1 MVLQLHDT
9 LQMIHHG
16 YNSIEK
22 GKQENK
28 QTLKQITLRDSICYI
43 HCSMH
48 SSLFP
53 SCVFNLLVKGT
64 SYLMPIIIEA
74 I

>member
-22 GKQENK
+22 GKKTRK
-28 QTLKQITLRDSICYI
+28 QANLKTNHFERVNWLHTLQHAFIS
-43 HCSMH
+43 
-48 SSLFP
+48 FP
-53 SCVFNLLVKGT
+53 CLCV
-64 SYLMPIIIEA
+64 
-74 I
+74 

>member
-1 MVLQLHDT
+1 MTLQLHDT

-28 QTLKQITLRDSICYI
+28 QTWKQITLNDSIC
-43 HCSMH
+43 
-48 SSLFP
+48 
-53 SCVFNLLVKGT
+53 
-64 SYLMPIIIEA
+64 
-74 I
+74 